1 MLVIVLVVIAIA
13 WYVTLLRR
21 RKIENIVSKMLS
33 DIASHQKIVVST
45 RELLQRMFEGEVK
58 YLPELHCERLK
69 GLMENELREIDQFF
83 AKNKVQVEK
92 MGTKTSLRAAAEL
105 SSEFY
110 AMFRE
115 QISNKISKF
124 TTDVN
129 SLVISLHGA
138 SLLTSVVLRF
148 DEQKTAVEMFIKRLE
163 GSRHDRS
170 IGANQFID
178 AQVGQYSDAVV
189 KLTALR
195 QEFVDNWNPLS
206 HRYTP
211 PNDAWFNNLQNV
223 AMEIWL
229 TGQSLGELANG

>member
-13 WYVTLLRR
+13 WNWILMRR
-21 RKIENIVSKMLS
+21 REIENIASKMLS
-33 DIASHQKIVVST
+33 DIASHQKIIVST
-45 RELLQRMFEGEVK
+45 RELLRRMFEGEVK
-58 YLPELHCERLK
+58 YLPELHCDELK
-69 GLMENELREIDQFF
+69 ELIEIELKEIDQFF
-83 AKNKVQVEK
+83 AKNKAQVEK
-92 MGTKTSLRAAAEL
+92 ITPKTSLREAEEL

-110 AMFRE
+110 TMFRE
-115 QISNKISKF
+115 QISKKISKF
-124 TTDVN
+124 TADVN

-138 SLLTSVVLRF
+138 ALLSSVVLRF
-148 DEQKTAVEMFIKRLE
+148 DKQKKAVEMLMKRFE

-170 IGANQFID
+170 NGANQFID

-211 PNDAWFNNLQNV
+211 PSNAWFNNLQNI
-223 AMEIWL
+223 AMETAL
-229 TGQSLGELANG
+229 TGQSLRELANG